1 MLAFKLLI
9 AALVGAVVGLQ
20 RESKGEGDSA
30 GSAGGIRTFALVGL
44 FGGIAGFFYSQN
56 LQTLFIF
63 LAAFITLLVLIYYV
77 MGTSIT
83 KRAGLTN
90 EISIL
95 YTFLIGFLFTTG
107 LMPTSIVVALSVVL
121 VLILSLKAKT
131 KKLVL
136 GISST
141 ELEAFIT
148 YAIIALVVL
157 PFLPNRA
164 ITIADIPFI
173 QTFLQGYSVDL
184 GQWATLEIFNPRK
197 IGLIVALVTG
207 IDVFGYLLGKVFGNK
222 KSFTLTSFIG
232 GFISSTSTTQALA
245 QKSKKGTMINAL
257 VGAALLANM
266 ASFFQV
272 FLLVAPLNSQWLVS
286 ITPMLLIIIAVS
298 FIFSFLYLFGKKQD
312 KNSKETDGKKG
323 AIFSL
328 MPALKFAG
336 LLILVKIVTK
346 VCLILF
352 GNSGFIVSSVIAS
365 LVGIDAIVLNLAD
378 MAGKLI
384 TFKTALFTLIL
395 VNATNLLAKSVFVF
409 LQGDRRFAWRFL
421 WAVLAIIGASFLGLL
436 FVS

>member
-1 MLAFKLLI
+1 MLAFKLFI
-9 AALVGAVVGLQ
+9 AALVGAVIGLQ
-20 RESKGEGDSA
+20 RESKGEGDVS

-44 FGGIAGFFYSQN
+44 FGGIAGFFYAQN

-63 LAAFITLLVLIYYV
+63 LASFIALLVLGYYI

-83 KRAGLTN
+83 KHAGLTN

-95 YTFLIGFLFTTG
+95 FTFLIGFLFTTG
-107 LMPTSIVVALSVVL
+107 LMPTNIVVALSVVL

-131 KKLVL
+131 KKFVL

-164 ITIADIPFI
+164 ITLSDIPFL
-173 QTFLQGYSVDL
+173 QTFLQGYNVNL
-184 GQWATLEIFNPRK
+184 GEWSMLEIFNPRK
-197 IGLIVALVTG
+197 VGLVVALVTG
-207 IDVFGYLLGKVFGNK
+207 IDVLGYLLGKVLGGKN
-222 KSFTLTSFIG
+222 SFTVASFIG

-245 QKSKKGTMINAL
+245 LKSKKGRMINAL
-257 VGAALLANM
+257 VGAAILANL

-272 FLLVAPLNSQWLVS
+272 FLLVAPLNSSWLVS
-286 ITPMLLIIIAVS
+286 ITPTLLIIIAVS
-298 FIFSFLYLFGKKQD
+298 FLFSFLYLFGKKQESNTKD
-312 KNSKETDGKKG
+312 TVEKKG

-328 MPALKFAG
+328 APALKFAG
-336 LLILVKIVTK
+336 LLIIIKIVTK

-352 GNSGFIVSSVIAS
+352 GNSGFVVSSVIAS
-365 LVGIDAIVLNLAD
+365 FVGIDAIVINLAD

-384 TFKTALFTLIL
+384 TFKTALFTFIL
-395 VNATNLLAKSVFVF
+395 VNATNLLAKTAFVF
-409 LQGDRRFAWRFL
+409 WQGDRKFAVRFL
-421 WAVLAIIGASFLGLL
+421 AAVISIIVASCLGLF
-436 FVS
+436 FVG